1 MIVLKGLSVFKGIAI
16 GSAYLYRSVELSI
29 PLDTIEVDDVEEE
42 MKKLLSYKDSYYQ
55 KLESQRKYV
64 VETVG
69 EKESQ
74 IVQAHMEI
82 LDDPELFDSIK
93 KKIEKEHMNL
103 VMAIDET
110 RKFFLSLFAG
120 IDDPYIRERSKDIDD
135 VTSGW
140 MKVALGIVDHQ
151 LSQIKKSTII
161 FAKDLNPSDTM
172 QLNESIEGIVL
183 QEGSLTS
190 HTAIV
195 AKAKGIPTIVAYDG
209 ELPKEDDLVIL
220 DSHTTQIFY
229 QPEEL
234 LLREYRK
241 KQQMES
247 EKHQELK
254 KIRDKQAITLDGHHI
269 EIVGNVGSAME
280 TEAMIKN
287 GGFGVGLLRTEFV
300 YMNSSHWPTE
310 EEQYK
315 EYLDIAK
322 KANGEVI
329 IRTLDIGGD
338 KMLPYYE
345 FHKEENPFLG
355 LRAIRFCLK
364 NPGIFKTQLK
374 AILRVSAKYP
384 VKIMFPMISHLE
396 ELRQAKEILEEVK
409 LELRKEAMDF
419 NEKIPVGI
427 MVEIPSVV
435 YVMDLFAKEVDF
447 VSIGTNDLCQ
457 YTLAVDR
464 LNPEVSYI
472 YDGMNIS
479 ILRMIAQVVK
489 ACHYERVKVGVC
501 GELAG
506 DVNSALVLVGLG
518 VDELSMSPSMIP
530 TVKENILKSYYSD
543 LQVKSK
549 ERIEC

>member
-1 MIVLKGLSVFKGIAI
+1 
-16 GSAYLYRSVELSI
+16 
-29 PLDTIEVDDVEEE
+29 
-42 MKKLLSYKDSYYQ
+42 KLLSYKDSYYQ

>member
-1 MIVLKGLSVFKGIAI
+1 MKGLSVFKGIAI
-16 GSAYLYRSVELSI
+16 GSAYLYKSVELTI
-29 PLDTIEVDDVEEE
+29 PRERISVEDVEEE
-42 MKKLLSYKDSYYQ
+42 MSKLLSYKDSYYQ
-55 KLESQRKYV
+55 KLESQMKYV

-82 LDDPELFDSIK
+82 LEDPELFDAVRN
-93 KKIEKEHMNL
+93 KIEKDQMNL

-110 RKFFLSLFAG
+110 RKFFLELFAG

-140 MKVALGIVDHQ
+140 MKTAMGIVDHQ
-151 LSQIKKSTII
+151 LSLITKSTIL

-172 QLNESIEGIVL
+172 QLNAYVEGIVL

-195 AKAKGIPTIVAYDG
+195 AKAKGIPTIVAFDG
-209 ELPKEDDLVIL
+209 ELPQEDDLVIL
-220 DSHTTQIFY
+220 DSHTTQVFY
-229 QPEEL
+229 RTEEL

-241 KQQMES
+241 KLQVET
-247 EKHQELK
+247 EKTQELK
-254 KIRDKQAITLDGHHI
+254 KIRDKHAVTMDGHHV
-269 EIVGNVGSAME
+269 EIVGNVGSAVE

-315 EYLDIAK
+315 EYLEIAK

-355 LRAIRFCLK
+355 LRAVRFCMK

-374 AILRVSAKYP
+374 AILRVSAKYA

-396 ELRQAKEILEEVK
+396 ELRQAKKVLEEVK
-409 LELRKEAMDF
+409 EELRQEKTAF
-419 NEKIPVGI
+419 NEKIAVGI

-435 YVMDLFAKEVDF
+435 YIMDLFAKEVDF

-479 ILRMIAQVVK
+479 ILRMIAHVVE
-489 ACHYERVKVGVC
+489 ACHKEGVKVGVC

-530 TVKENILKSYYSD
+530 TIKESILKSQYAD
-543 LQVKSK
+543 LCLKSK